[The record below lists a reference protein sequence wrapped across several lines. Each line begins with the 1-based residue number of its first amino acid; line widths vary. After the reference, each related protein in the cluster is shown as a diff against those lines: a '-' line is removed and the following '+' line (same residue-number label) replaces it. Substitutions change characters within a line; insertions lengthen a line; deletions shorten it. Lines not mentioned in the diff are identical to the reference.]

1 MSTILQNT
9 KFCVYSLQ
17 YAGCSRYG
25 NSFWVL
31 SWCSSFWSYK
41 DFEIWRKC
49 MTVLHHGTVNNKDS
63 ITAQKQGVVT
73 YILPVE
79 VLATGI
85 KNLDWWKLSLI
96 AWSLQ
101 RTRALARFLSIQQNV
116 LISKLLISV
125 VQNSSWSP
133 DQLLKGMLTTWFHFD
148 PSQGLCHVPTFF
160 YLGCMSAS

>member
-9 KFCVYSLQ
+9 KFCVYLLQ
-17 YAGCSRYG
+17 SAGCSRYG

-79 VLATGI
+79 VLATWI

-101 RTRALARFLSIQQNV
+101 RTRAPLPCFLSIQQMCWSVDISCSEVILIPWSAPKRNV
-116 LISKLLISV
+116 DYLISF
-125 VQNSSWSP
+125 SSQSGSLPCSP
-133 DQLLKGMLTTWFHFD
+133 L
-148 PSQGLCHVPTFF
+148 FF
-160 YLGCMSAS
+160 YLGCMPAS